1 MLRLDATDPWIR
13 WDWLGHHTDVIWQA
27 LVQHIQLTG
36 IAVLGGLAIAT
47 PVGLLVWRW
56 RALRNPVLSVAG
68 ILYTIPS
75 LALFALLVPFT
86 GLTVVTAEIGLV
98 SYTILILVRNIVVGL
113 DGVPAE
119 IREAATGMGYR
130 PAKRLLTIDIPLALP
145 VIVVGV
151 RLATVTTIGLV
162 TVTALLGEG
171 GLGQLILAGLIQDF
185 KTPLVVGLAGSVVL
199 AVAADLLLAG
209 AQRLATPWRSSR

>member
-1 MLRLDATDPWIR
+1 VLRLDATDPWIR

-75 LALFALLVPFT
+75 LALSIDCAPLNAKSWMRTSFSYWEGP
-86 GLTVVTAEIGLV
+86 IG
-98 SYTILILVRNIVVGL
+98 
-113 DGVPAE
+113 
-119 IREAATGMGYR
+119 
-130 PAKRLLTIDIPLALP
+130 
-145 VIVVGV
+145 
-151 RLATVTTIGLV
+151 
-162 TVTALLGEG
+162 
-171 GLGQLILAGLIQDF
+171 F
-185 KTPLVVGLAGSVVL
+185 AGSHSGVGYL
-199 AVAADLLLAG
+199 ELTG
-209 AQRLATPWRSSR
+209 Y

>member
-1 MLRLDATDPWIR
+1 M
-13 WDWLGHHTDVIWQA
+13 
-27 LVQHIQLTG
+27 
-36 IAVLGGLAIAT
+36 
-47 PVGLLVWRW
+47 
-56 RALRNPVLSVAG
+56 
-68 ILYTIPS
+68 
-75 LALFALLVPFT
+75 
-86 GLTVVTAEIGLV
+86 VTAEIGLV

-145 VIVVGV
+145 VIVAGV

>member
-75 LALFALLVPFT
+75 LALFALL
-86 GLTVVTAEIGLV
+86 
-98 SYTILILVRNIVVGL
+98 
-113 DGVPAE
+113 
-119 IREAATGMGYR
+119 
-130 PAKRLLTIDIPLALP
+130 
-145 VIVVGV
+145 
-151 RLATVTTIGLV
+151 
-162 TVTALLGEG
+162 GEG